1 MNDAANTK
9 APTGE
14 TGDTARSTP
23 RNAPRASPPS
33 APKRRGLTDGTT
45 IIHRNLL
52 ALRRN
57 PSVVMASLAAPLGMV
72 AMFGYVFGSA
82 LSDGSA
88 TDYRKELIP
97 AVFVLVAA
105 TGAVMTAGST
115 ALEVRNG
122 VTERLKSLPI
132 RRLAVPFGL
141 AGSQLILSMISLAT
155 MALLG
160 LAIGWRIEDGPAPAL
175 AGFALLLLFGYG
187 LTWSGI
193 YLGLA
198 IRNTEA
204 IQQLAPLALAFVM
217 ISNAFVPTTSMPSVL
232 RTLAEWNPFS
242 AAISAARSLFGNAPV
257 PNGPLPLAHPVLT
270 TVIWSVAM
278 ILLFAP
284 LTARRFAKA
293 E

>member
-1 MNDAANTK
+1 MNDAVNAKTP
-9 APTGE
+9 AGATGGRPE
-14 TGDTARSTP
+14 GTP
-23 RNAPRASPPS
+23 RNGPRARPPVR
-33 APKRRGLTDGTT
+33 KRWWLADGA
-45 IIHRNLL
+45 IIVHRNLL

-57 PSVVMASLAAPLGMV
+57 PSVVVASLAAPLGMV
-72 AMFGYVFGSA
+72 AMFGYVFGGA
-82 LSDGSA
+82 LSDGST

-115 ALEVRNG
+115 AMDARNG
-122 VTERLKSLPI
+122 VTERLKSLPT

-141 AGSQLILSMISLAT
+141 AGSQLLLSVISLAA

-160 LAIGWRIEDGPAPAL
+160 LVVGWRIEDGPASAL

-187 LTWSGI
+187 LIWAGVF
-193 YLGLA
+193 LGMA
-198 IRNTEA
+198 IRTMET
-204 IQQLAPLALAFVM
+204 IQQLAPLVFAFVM
-217 ISNAFVPTTSMPSVL
+217 LSNAFVPTTGMPVVL

-257 PNGPLPLAHPVLT
+257 PEGPLPLAHPVLT
-270 TVIWSVAM
+270 TVLWSTAL
-278 ILLFAP
+278 IALFAP
-284 LTARRFAKA
+284 LTARRFAKP